1 MTSYLTRRLAQL
13 VPILVGVSVLVFL
26 FIHLIP
32 GDPAYAM
39 LGERATPDS
48 VERIHHQLGL
58 DRPLALQYFDYVGKL
73 VRGDLGTS
81 IVTNQSV
88 AGELTARFP
97 ATVEL
102 TIGALLVAL
111 LIGLPAGMVS
121 ALKPYS
127 AFDAGSMLL
136 SLVGVSM
143 PVFWLG
149 LMLIYF
155 VGVLLHWLPPG
166 GRLDLDVPIQQVT
179 HLLVLDSILT
189 RNGPGMVS
197 ALRHLALP
205 SIALGTIPMA
215 IVARMTRSAMLEVL
229 NQDYIRTAR
238 SKGLRET
245 LLLRRHV
252 LKNAMLPVVTVVG
265 LQVGLLLTG
274 AILTETIFSWPG
286 IGFYIYSAILAKDF
300 PVIQSGILFFAAIFI
315 FANLVVDLSYALLDP
330 RIRYG

>member
-1 MTSYLTRRLAQL
+1 MTSYLLRRLAQML
-13 VPILVGVSVLVFL
+13 PILLGVSLLVFL
-26 FIHLIP
+26 FVHLIP

-48 VERIHHQLGL
+48 IERIHHQLGL
-58 DRPLALQYFDYVGKL
+58 DRPLALQYFDYVGK
-73 VRGDLGTS
+73 VIHGDLGTS
-81 IVTNQSV
+81 IVTSQSV
-88 AGELTARFP
+88 AGEIVSRFP

-102 TIGALLVAL
+102 TIGALLVAML
-111 LIGLPAGMVS
+111 VGLPAGLLS
-121 ALKPYS
+121 AVKPYS
-127 AFDAGSMLL
+127 LFDAGSMVL
-136 SLVGVSM
+136 SLAGVSM

-155 VGVLLHWLPPG
+155 VAVLLHLLPPG
-166 GRLDLDVPIQQVT
+166 GRLDLDVHVQPVT

-189 RNGPGMVS
+189 RNGAGLVS
-197 ALRHLALP
+197 ALKHLALP

-215 IVARMTRSAMLEVL
+215 VVARMTRSAMLEVL
-229 NQDYIRTAR
+229 NQDYMRTAR
-238 SKGLRET
+238 SKGLREG
-245 LLLRRHV
+245 LLVSRHA
-252 LKNAMLPVVTVVG
+252 LKNALLPVVTILG

-315 FANLVVDLSYALLDP
+315 FANLVVDLSYAVLDP